1 MMTGKEVILSKEG
14 YKELEERLNYLKD
27 EKRHE
32 VALKIKA
39 AREFGDLSE
48 NAEYDEAKQEQGFI
62 EGEIREIEY
71 KLKHALIFDDETKTK
86 DVVSLGSKVKVYDTD
101 FDEEV
106 EYIIVGS
113 EEVDL
118 DNNKISNESPIGNAL
133 LGKKVGE
140 VAKVKLPDGIVD
152 LKVLEV
158 E

>member
-1 MMTGKEVILSKEG
+1 MVGKEVILSKEG

-71 KLKHALIFDDETKTK
+71 KLKNALIFDDNTKSK
-86 DVVSLGSKVKVYDTD
+86 WVVSLGSKVKVYDTD

-106 EYIIVGS
+106 EYVIVGS

-118 DNNKISNESPIGNAL
+118 DNNKISNESPIGSAL

-140 VAKVKLPDGIVD
+140 IAKVQVPDGVVD
-152 LKVLEV
+152 LKILEV
-158 E
+158 N

>member
-1 MMTGKEVILSKEG
+1 MADKQVILSKEG
-14 YKELEERLNYLKD
+14 YKELEKKLEYLVSV
-27 EKRHE
+27 RRGE
-32 VALKIKA
+32 VAEKIKT

-48 NAEYDEAKQEQGFI
+48 NAEYDEAKQEQGFL

-71 KLKHALIFDDETKTK
+71 KLNNAVIFDESNKASG
-86 DVVSLGSKVKVYDTD
+86 VVSLGSSVKVYDTD

-106 EYIIVGS
+106 IYTIVGS

-140 VAKVKLPDGIVD
+140 IAKVQVPDGIID
-152 LKVLEV
+152 LKILEV
-158 E
+158 N

>member
-1 MMTGKEVILSKEG
+1 MAEKEVILSKEG

-71 KLKHALIFDDETKTK
+71 KLKNALIFDDDTKTK
-86 DVVSLGSKVKVYDTD
+86 DTVSLGSKVKVYDSD

-118 DNNKISNESPIGNAL
+118 DNNKISNESPIGSAL

-140 VAKVKLPDGIVD
+140 IAKVKLPDGVVD

>member
-1 MMTGKEVILSKEG
+1 M
-14 YKELEERLNYLKD
+14 RN
-27 EKRHE
+27 
-32 VALKIKA
+32 
-39 AREFGDLSE
+39 
-48 NAEYDEAKQEQGFI
+48 
-62 EGEIREIEY
+62 
-71 KLKHALIFDDETKTK
+71 ALIFDDDTKTK
-86 DVVSLGSKVKVYDTD
+86 GTVSLGSKVKVYDSD

-118 DNNKISNESPIGNAL
+118 DNNKISNESPIGSAL

-140 VAKVKLPDGIVD
+140 IAKVKLPDGVVD

>member
-1 MMTGKEVILSKEG
+1 MTDKEVILSKKG
-14 YKELEERLNYLKD
+14 YKELEEKLNYLKD
-27 EKRHE
+27 VKRHE
-32 VALKIKA
+32 VASKIKA

-71 KLKHALIFDDETKTK
+71 KLKNAVIFDDANKASG
-86 DVVSLGSKVKVYDTD
+86 VVSLGSDVKVYDTD

-106 EYIIVGS
+106 VYTIVGS

-118 DNNKISNESPIGNAL
+118 DNNKISNESPIGSAL

-140 VAKVKLPDGIVD
+140 IAKVQVPDGIVD
-152 LKVLEV
+152 LKILEV
-158 E
+158 K

>member
-1 MMTGKEVILSKEG
+1 MTNKEVILSKEG
-14 YKELEERLNYLKD
+14 YKKLEERLQYLKD

-71 KLKHALIFDDETKTK
+71 KLKNAKIFDDETK
-86 DVVSLGSKVKVYDTD
+86 VEGMVSLGNVVKVYDRD
-101 FDEEV
+101 FEEEM
-106 EYIIVGS
+106 EYTIVGR

-118 DNNKISNESPIGNAL
+118 KNNKISNESPIGKAL

-140 VAKVKLPDGIVD
+140 VAKVEAPDGVIE
-152 LKVLEV
+152 LEVLEV
-158 E
+158 K

>member
-1 MMTGKEVILSKEG
+1 MAEKEVILSKEG

-71 KLKHALIFDDETKTK
+71 KLKNALIFDDDTKTK
-86 DVVSLGSKVKVYDTD
+86 GTVSLGSKVKVYDSD

-118 DNNKISNESPIGNAL
+118 DNNKISNESPIGSAL

-140 VAKVKLPDGIVD
+140 IAKVKLPDGVVD

>member
-1 MMTGKEVILSKEG
+1 MVGKEVILSKEG

-71 KLKHALIFDDETKTK
+71 KLKNALIFDDNTKSK
-86 DVVSLGSKVKVYDTD
+86 GVVSLGSKVKVYDTD

-106 EYIIVGS
+106 EYVIVGS

-118 DNNKISNESPIGNAL
+118 DNNKISNESPIGSAL

-140 VAKVKLPDGIVD
+140 IAKVQVPDGVVD
-152 LKVLEV
+152 LKILEV
-158 E
+158 N

>member
-1 MMTGKEVILSKEG
+1 MTGKEVILSKEG

-71 KLKHALIFDDETKTK
+71 KLKNAVIFDDETKTK